1 MKNFIQPG
9 KTVSVLAPRDVVS
22 GDLVIVGVLAG
33 VAAHDALSG
42 APVEITT
49 EGVFTLPKT
58 SAQAWT
64 VGAAIYGIPSTGS
77 TTTATTA
84 GNVLIGVAMEAA
96 INPSGTGVVRLNG
109 SAPAAAV

>member
-9 KTVSVLAPRDVVS
+9 KTVTVLAPDDVES
-22 GDLVIVGVLAG
+22 GNLVIVGLLAG
-33 VAAHDALSG
+33 VAAHDAASG
-42 APVEITT
+42 DPVEIVT

-77 TTTATTA
+77 TTTATTS
-84 GNVLIGVAMEAA
+84 GNVFIGVAMEAA
-96 INPSGTGVVRLNG
+96 ANPSATGVVRLNG
-109 SAPAAAV
+109 TAPSAAA